1 MATRRKNAKPATKRA
16 ARKAAGPT
24 AQPFD
29 STSDLAQM
37 QEKLKLLLEENRRLA
52 EELDALKQQ
61 SGALER
67 VAADSTSQRTKLES
81 ELEASKVR
89 LEAQGQELGE
99 ASAQVKTLNA
109 QLRRLSLQARN
120 TAISALTPEEASDL
134 IERTIGAFKSPTL
147 EVRDIDLTLKVA
159 TAKIGTEAVLVL
171 PEPGKTDI
179 NTIHEIRLK
188 LRNPALSG
196 EVLKPR

>member
-1 MATRRKNAKPATKRA
+1 MGTRRKNAKPARK
-16 ARKAAGPT
+16 KAAPAKAKAT
-24 AQPFD
+24 VQPFD
-29 STSDLAQM
+29 ATGDLTQL
-37 QEKLKLLLEENRRLA
+37 QEKVRLLLEENRRLA
-52 EELDALKQQ
+52 EELEALRQQ

-67 VAADSTSQRTKLES
+67 VAAESTGQRTKLES
-81 ELEASKVR
+81 ELGTVKTRFEEQAEKLSEASGQVR
-89 LEAQGQELGE
+89 TL
-99 ASAQVKTLNA
+99 SAQVK
-109 QLRRLSLQARN
+109 RLSLQARN

-134 IERTIGAFKSPTL
+134 IERTIGSFKSPTL